1 MSKHAVALAQ
11 FVEQVVSQFVAWFG
25 GSIPSYSMSKCPQV
39 QDAETEVAPS
49 LECVHV
55 NVRGSWVMEACSKT
69 CFECS
74 VTEKYSYVST
84 SPSFT
89 VIM

>member
-1 MSKHAVALAQ
+1 MSKRAMALAQ

-49 LECVHV
+49 LECVAGWWRLV
-55 NVRGSWVMEACSKT
+55 VKLALSAQ
-69 CFECS
+69 
-74 VTEKYSYVST
+74 
-84 SPSFT
+84 
-89 VIM
+89 